1 MVEEA
6 TIVGFRVL
14 LNTEGNLVFESEQF
28 PNEHVNE
35 VFRRESD
42 RNLIHALL
50 RVYERETKDMDQKI
64 QKELPSIFNMP

>member
-42 RNLIHALL
+42 RNLIHPWI
-50 RVYERETKDMDQKI
+50 RGYERETKDMDQKI
-64 QKELPSIFNMP
+64 QKELTSIFNMP